1 MSDLDVRKAGAD
13 TPLVRGEGCPRFFGH
28 AVRQDKDELRHVP
41 SLGRTGAGVW
51 VWVSVA
57 PLPRDVAFNQQQ
69 LAALDSSVCL
79 DLSEEE
85 MADLG
90 ARIRFALAEK
100 A

>member
-1 MSDLDVRKAGAD
+1 
-13 TPLVRGEGCPRFFGH
+13 
-28 AVRQDKDELRHVP
+28 
-41 SLGRTGAGVW
+41 
-51 VWVSVA
+51 
-57 PLPRDVAFNQQQ
+57 VAFNQQQ